1 MGHGRLSTE
10 EPPMITYV
18 LTTDVL
24 GNTRFSFSPL
34 AEATLS
40 LRLIGCPHPTHI
52 HAPWLR
58 SVRNRLDGVD
68 LELLLAVAPSGKWV
82 ADCLMPAPSGPQV
95 TIEEQLRE
103 LAQISAAEM
112 GRDLQ
117 EVWQDEPAVPR
128 RLRELVRTGAHG
140 PQQLAET
147 LWDYWDAA
155 LEPFWNKICAVLE
168 DDVFHRVAA
177 QMNSGLFALLEDLHP
192 EVSLDGNLLH
202 VDKPHHTSATYHG
215 RELDL
220 TPSVFAWPGLILR
233 DGQDDR
239 FGLTYAARG
248 VARVWEGLS
257 VMNQI
262 DDDPLAALLGRTR
275 AAILEMTSVPMSTT
289 QIARELGQS
298 AGSVSQHLSVLR
310 GSGLVVSRR
319 SGRSV
324 LYSQT
329 SLAQSMIAVQEVAR
343 PGSVRALPGARLRR

>member
-1 MGHGRLSTE
+1 M
-10 EPPMITYV
+10 
-18 LTTDVL
+18 
-24 GNTRFSFSPL
+24 
-34 AEATLS
+34 
-40 LRLIGCPHPTHI
+40 
-52 HAPWLR
+52 
-58 SVRNRLDGVD
+58 
-68 LELLLAVAPSGKWV
+68 
-82 ADCLMPAPSGPQV
+82 
-95 TIEEQLRE
+95 
-103 LAQISAAEM
+103 
-112 GRDLQ
+112 
-117 EVWQDEPAVPR
+117 PR

-329 SLAQSMIAVQEVAR
+329 SLAQSMIAVQEVVR
-343 PGSVRALPGARLRR
+343 PGAVRALPGTRMRR

>member
-1 MGHGRLSTE
+1 
-10 EPPMITYV
+10 MITYV
-18 LTTDVL
+18 LTTEVL

-40 LRLIGCPHPTHI
+40 LRLLGCPRPAHI
-52 HAPWLR
+52 HDPWLR
-58 SVRNRLDGVD
+58 QVRNRLDGVD
-68 LELLLAVAPSGKWV
+68 LDLLLAVSPSGKWV
-82 ADCLMPAPSGPQV
+82 ADCLMPVSTGPQV

-103 LAQISAAEM
+103 FAQRPADEI
-112 GRDLQ
+112 GRDLI
-117 EVWQDEPAVPR
+117 EVWQDEPAPPR
-128 RLRELVRTGAHG
+128 RVRELVRSGARG
-140 PQQLAET
+140 PHQLAEA

-155 LEPFWNKICAVLE
+155 VEPFWNRICAVLE

-192 EVSLDGNLLH
+192 EVSLEGDLLH

-233 DGQDDR
+233 DGTGDR

-248 VARVWEGLS
+248 VARVWEGLD
-257 VMNQI
+257 VMRQL

-289 QIARELGQS
+289 HIARELGQS

-310 GSGLVVSRR
+310 GSGLVVRRR

-329 SLAQSMIAVQEVAR
+329 SLAQSMLAAQEVVR
-343 PGSVRALPGARLRR
+343 SDSVRAPPAARMRR

>member
-1 MGHGRLSTE
+1 
-10 EPPMITYV
+10 MITYV

-329 SLAQSMIAVQEVAR
+329 SLAQSMVAVQEVVR
-343 PGSVRALPGARLRR
+343 PGAVRALPGTRMRR

>member
-1 MGHGRLSTE
+1 
-10 EPPMITYV
+10 MITYV

-329 SLAQSMIAVQEVAR
+329 SLAQSMIAVQEVVR
-343 PGSVRALPGARLRR
+343 PGAVRALPGTRMRR

>member
-1 MGHGRLSTE
+1 
-10 EPPMITYV
+10 MITYV

-155 LEPFWNKICAVLE
+155 LEPFWNKICTVLE

-329 SLAQSMIAVQEVAR
+329 SLAQSMIAVQEVVR
-343 PGSVRALPGARLRR
+343 PGAVRALPGTRMRR

>member
-1 MGHGRLSTE
+1 
-10 EPPMITYV
+10 MITYV

-68 LELLLAVAPSGKWV
+68 IELLLAVAPSGKWV

-155 LEPFWNKICAVLE
+155 LEPFWNKICTVLE

-289 QIARELGQS
+289 QIAHELGQS

-329 SLAQSMIAVQEVAR
+329 SLAQSMIAVQEVVR
-343 PGSVRALPGARLRR
+343 PGAVRALPGTRMRR

>member
-1 MGHGRLSTE
+1 MV
-10 EPPMITYV
+10 TYV

-40 LRLIGCPHPTHI
+40 LRLLGCPHPTHI

-58 SVRNRLDGVD
+58 EVRNRLEGVD

-82 ADCLMPAPSGPQV
+82 ADCLMPVSTGPQV
-95 TIEEQLRE
+95 TIEEQLE
-103 LAQISAAEM
+103 KLAQTSADEM
-112 GRDLQ
+112 GRDLV
-117 EVWQDEPAVPR
+117 EVWQDEPTVPR
-128 RLRELVRTGAHG
+128 RVRELVRSGSRG
-140 PQQLAET
+140 PQQLAGA

-155 LEPFWNKICAVLE
+155 LEPFWSRICAVLE
-168 DDVFHRVAA
+168 DDVFYRVAA

-192 EVSLDGNLLH
+192 EVSLEGDLLH
-202 VDKPHHTSATYHG
+202 VDKPHHTSATYYG
-215 RELDL
+215 REMDL

-233 DGQDDR
+233 DGTGDR

-248 VARVWEGLS
+248 VARVWEGLR

-275 AAILEMTSVPMSTT
+275 ATILEMTSVPMSTT

-298 AGSVSQHLSVLR
+298 PGSVSQHLSVLR

-329 SLAQSMIAVQEVAR
+329 SLARSMIAAQDVVR
-343 PGSVRALPGARLRR
+343 PGSVRALPAARMRR

>member
-1 MGHGRLSTE
+1 
-10 EPPMITYV
+10 MITYV

-275 AAILEMTSVPMSTT
+275 AAILEMTSVPMSTS

-329 SLAQSMIAVQEVAR
+329 SLAQSMIAVQEVVR
-343 PGSVRALPGARLRR
+343 PGAVRALPGTRMRR

>member
-1 MGHGRLSTE
+1 
-10 EPPMITYV
+10 MITYV

-68 LELLLAVAPSGKWV
+68 LQLLLAVAPSGKWV

-177 QMNSGLFALLEDLHP
+177 QMNSGLFVLLEDLHP

-329 SLAQSMIAVQEVAR
+329 SLAQSMIAVQEVVR
-343 PGSVRALPGARLRR
+343 PGAVRALPGTRMRR